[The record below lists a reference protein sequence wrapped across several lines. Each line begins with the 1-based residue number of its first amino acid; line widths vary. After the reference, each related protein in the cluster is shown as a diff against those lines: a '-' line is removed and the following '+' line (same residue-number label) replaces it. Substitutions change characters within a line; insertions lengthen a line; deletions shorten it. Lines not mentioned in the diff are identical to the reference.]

1 MFTVT
6 VLTLSVI
13 VLMLL
18 VTSWRVAVVLLFQA
32 DSSSD
37 LQSGS
42 HVESVLLLQLTSDL
56 VPLRFQLSQSSS
68 DKLLL
73 QEGT

>member
-56 VPLRFQLSQSSS
+56 VPLCFQLSQSSS

-73 QEGT
+73 QEST